1 MEIKKNKSADLERGR
16 WLRLLLGFFVSLA
29 LFLLVLEIP
38 FPVSS
43 DEDLS
48 QAEMEDLLYEM
59 DMLPL
64 RSREEPPQVSS
75 VKKQEPT
82 LDQIEVVDKEEQ
94 DKEPETELQKE
105 ENVNRPEDV
114 QQETAEEK
122 TLPQPSLEQ
131 KPVDY
136 LVVEVLPEYPGGPV
150 EFMKWLTKNLRYPAE
165 AIRKKVQGKVVAQFI
180 VNDDG
185 SITELKIIKSLN
197 AACDQEA
204 LRVLRMMPKWKP
216 GLQNDK
222 PCRTMVA
229 IPIVFRM

>member
-1 MEIKKNKSADLERGR
+1 MEIKKNKSADLERRR
-16 WLRLLLGFFVSLA
+16 WLRLLFGFFVSLA

-94 DKEPETELQKE
+94 DKEPEAELQKE

>member
-1 MEIKKNKSADLERGR
+1 MEIKKNKSADLERRR
-16 WLRLLLGFFVSLA
+16 WLRLLFGFFVSLA

-94 DKEPETELQKE
+94 DKEPEAELQKE

-122 TLPQPSLEQ
+122 TLPQLSLEQ

>member
-64 RSREEPPQVSS
+64 RRGEEPPQVSS

-94 DKEPETELQKE
+94 DKEPEAELQKE

-122 TLPQPSLEQ
+122 TFPQPSLEQ